1 LLLKYL
7 QKRYKKLDFS
17 RQGWYYI
24 GYLAK
29 WRNLAGICNCL
40 WEISVDKAV
49 RQTMSKSILVSGI
62 VGIFISICLS
72 SSVLADL
79 TDLNNDGIIDFN
91 DFAIFANDWGH
102 QTVCGEN
109 FDLGDFNNDR
119 VVNYLDFMF
128 FVDDWLMSGA
138 IVPIINV
145 SSISALQSA
154 INSASAGDVIVLAD
168 GTYTNANITVGT
180 DGITVKAATPGG
192 VIFNGSSTCSITGN
206 NNTFSG
212 FQYKDGNCV
221 DGTGNVFELDGNYN
235 TLTQCNF
242 YEIGGLDLKYIN
254 FMDGKHHNVMSY
266 CNIEAKPY
274 NGTPNDF
281 KLNNNCAVQVSVTPT
296 IGYNTIRYCTFM
308 NFQGDQTG
316 DVGCEPIRI
325 GLGADQDYNSVTVV
339 EYCYFENLGHGDSE
353 TISMKS
359 QGNVVRY
366 NTFNNNPL
374 AQVVCRTGD
383 KNRIYG
389 NFFINSGGIRVKEGK
404 HYMIYNNY
412 FQGAGNIDFG
422 SIELMQYTGT
432 EPNRVSDVY
441 LYHNTFYN
449 PGVIDLGGGSSTKSP
464 LNIRFANNIF
474 YKTGTSAILTNP
486 GSNGNYL
493 GNIFWGGAP
502 LGRAYN
508 STEFRNVDPNLTL
521 NSYSYYVLSSLS
533 TNAIDSSN
541 GTYTPIED
549 NPYVDVDPN
558 LMLDIER
565 QARPAD
571 KTLKDVGC
579 DEYTTGAITNRRMT
593 SCDAGPSYISR

>member
-1 LLLKYL
+1 L
-7 QKRYKKLDFS
+7 
-17 RQGWYYI
+17 
-24 GYLAK
+24 
-29 WRNLAGICNCL
+29 
-40 WEISVDKAV
+40 
-49 RQTMSKSILVSGI
+49 TMSKSILVSGV
-62 VGIFISICLS
+62 VGIFMSICLS

-91 DFAIFANDWGH
+91 DFAIFANDWGYK
-102 QTVCGEN
+102 TVCGEN

-119 VVNYLDFMF
+119 VVDYLDFTF
-128 FVDDWLMSGA
+128 FINDWLIPGA

-168 GTYTNANITVGT
+168 GTYTNANITIGT
-180 DGITVKAATPGG
+180 SGITVKAATPGG

-206 NNTFSG
+206 NNVFSG

-254 FMDGKHHNVMSY
+254 FMDGKHHNIMSY

-274 NGTPNDF
+274 NGTPADS
-281 KLNNNCAVQVSVTPT
+281 KLNNNCAVQVSVSPT
-296 IGYNTIRYCTFM
+296 IGYHTIRYCTFM

-474 YKTGTSAILTNP
+474 YKTGTSAILTNL
-486 GSNGNYL
+486 GSYGNYL

-541 GTYTPIED
+541 GTYTAIED
-549 NPYVDVDPN
+549 NPYVEVDPN
-558 LMLDIER
+558 IMLDFER

>member
-1 LLLKYL
+1 
-7 QKRYKKLDFS
+7 
-17 RQGWYYI
+17 
-24 GYLAK
+24 
-29 WRNLAGICNCL
+29 
-40 WEISVDKAV
+40 
-49 RQTMSKSILVSGI
+49 MSKSILVGGI

-79 TDLNNDGIIDFN
+79 TDLNNDGRVDFN
-91 DFAIFANDWGH
+91 DFAIFANGWSH
-102 QTVCGEN
+102 RTVCGAK
-109 FDLGDFNNDR
+109 DLGDFNNDR
-119 VVNYLDFMF
+119 VVDFNDF
-128 FVDDWLMSGA
+128 AIFINDWLA
-138 IVPIINV
+138 TVPTINV

-154 INSASAGDVIVLAD
+154 IDSASAGDVIVLAD
-168 GTYTNANITVGT
+168 GNYPNANITIGT
-180 DGITVKAATPGG
+180 SGITVKAATPGG

-221 DGTGNVFELDGNYN
+221 NGTGNVFELDGNYN

-242 YEIGGLDLKYIN
+242 YNIGGLDLKYIN
-254 FMDGKHHNVMSY
+254 FMDGSHHNIMSY

-281 KLNNNCAVQVSVTPT
+281 KLNNNCAVQISVSPT

-308 NFQGDQTG
+308 NFQGTMDG
-316 DVGCEPIRI
+316 DVGNEPIRI

-359 QGNVVRY
+359 QGNVIRY

-404 HYMIYNNY
+404 NYMIYNNY
-412 FQGAGNIDFG
+412 FQGAGTSDFG
-422 SIELMQYTGT
+422 TIELMKCTETPT
-432 EPNRVSDVY
+432 EPNRVENVY

-449 PGVIDLGGGSSTKSP
+449 PGVIDLDGGSSSKSP
-464 LNIRFANNIF
+464 LNIKFANNIF
-474 YKTGTSAILTNP
+474 YKTSGTILSNP
-486 GSNGNYL
+486 GSYGTYL
-493 GNIFWGGAP
+493 GNIFYGGAS
-502 LGRAYN
+502 LGRSYTAA
-508 STEFRNVDPNLTL
+508 EFRYVNPLLAL
-521 NSYSYYVLSSLS
+521 NSYGYYALSSTS
-533 TNAIDSSN
+533 PAIDTSN
-541 GTYTPIED
+541 GTYTPIEN

-579 DEYTTGAITNRRMT
+579 DEYTTGTVTNHPMT

>member
-1 LLLKYL
+1 
-7 QKRYKKLDFS
+7 
-17 RQGWYYI
+17 
-24 GYLAK
+24 
-29 WRNLAGICNCL
+29 
-40 WEISVDKAV
+40 
-49 RQTMSKSILVSGI
+49 MSKSILVGGI

-91 DFAIFANDWGH
+91 DFAIFANNWGH

-109 FDLGDFNNDR
+109 FDLGDLNNDR

-206 NNTFSG
+206 NNVFSG

-221 DGTGNVFELDGNYN
+221 NGTGNVFELTGNYN

-242 YEIGGLDLKYIN
+242 YNIGGLDLKYIN
-254 FMDGKHHNVMSY
+254 FMDGSHHNVMSY

-274 NGTPNDF
+274 NGTPADS
-281 KLNNNCAVQVSVTPT
+281 KLNNNCAVQISVSPT

-308 NFQGDQTG
+308 NFQGTMDG
-316 DVGCEPIRI
+316 DVGNEPIRI

-339 EYCYFENLGHGDSE
+339 EYCYFEDLGHGDSE

-359 QGNVVRY
+359 QGNVIRY
-366 NTFNNNPL
+366 NTFNNNPI

-389 NFFINSGGIRVKEGK
+389 NFFIDSGGIRVKEGK
-404 HYMIYNNY
+404 NYMIYNNY
-412 FQGAGNIDFG
+412 FEGAGTSDYG
-422 SIELMQYTGT
+422 TIELMQYTGP

-449 PGVIDLGGGSSTKSP
+449 PGVIDLGGGSSSKSP
-464 LNIRFANNIF
+464 LTIKFANNIF
-474 YKTGTSAILTNP
+474 YKTSGTILSNP
-486 GSNGNYL
+486 GSYGTYL
-493 GNIFWGGAP
+493 GNIFYGGAS
-502 LGRAYN
+502 LGRTYTAA
-508 STEFRNVDPNLTL
+508 EFRYVNPLLAL
-521 NSYSYYVLSSLS
+521 NSYGYYALSSTS
-533 TNAIDSSN
+533 PAIDTSN
-541 GTYTPIED
+541 GTYTAIQN

-579 DEYTTGAITNRRMT
+579 DEYTTGTVTNHPMT
-593 SCDAGPSYISR
+593 SCDAGPSYITR